1 MFVDIL
7 FNSLK
12 PLLQVQYSEEE
23 IYELSVNIAQ
33 SIEINP
39 REGSNISFLRD
50 SVLNYINS
58 PEIQQRFKDLN
69 NSRLESAT
77 KIKNLNLG
85 ISQLETLSSIG
96 LKSALEGTVTDQ
108 TLAKEIYNLNF
119 GYKQNLGEIIY
130 QVRHNQGGK
139 LGF

>member
-96 LKSALEGTVTDQ
+96 LKSTLEGTVTDQ